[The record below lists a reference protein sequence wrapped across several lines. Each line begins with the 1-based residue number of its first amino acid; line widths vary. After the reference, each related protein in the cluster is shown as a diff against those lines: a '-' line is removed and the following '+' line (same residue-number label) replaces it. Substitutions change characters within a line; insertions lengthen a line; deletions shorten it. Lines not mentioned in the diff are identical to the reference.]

1 MTGPSADQASADRP
15 AADRQLGFLWLAVA
29 LALVLLAPVARHL
42 ASGLGACP
50 VKTVVGFP
58 CPTCGTARAALAL
71 AELDVAGAFIRYPLP
86 ALAWTSLVAGGLVA
100 GWLAWRRRPLPR
112 LGRLPGWAR
121 LGIVGAVLAN
131 WAYSIATGV

>member
-1 MTGPSADQASADRP
+1 MTRPGADRP

-29 LALVLLAPVARHL
+29 LALVLLAPAARHL
-42 ASGLGACP
+42 AAGLAACP
-50 VKTVVGFP
+50 FKAATALP

-71 AELDVAGAFIRYPLP
+71 AELDVAGAFVRYPLP
-86 ALAWTSLVAGGLVA
+86 AIAWTALVAGGLVA
-100 GWLAWRRRPLPR
+100 GWLSWRRRPLPH
-112 LGRLPGWAR
+112 LGRLPVWVR